1 MQIASQLTRA
11 PQLKRLLDQLGFQEG
26 QLHPVLG
33 SLDAQLKRMMDQR
46 YIVAD
51 RNMTMQADG
60 CQERLL
66 LWGDAALSETG
77 AKAIDEMSDSV
88 SALV

>member
-1 MQIASQLTRA
+1 MRSEYRSPAHSA
-11 PQLKRLLDQLGFQEG
+11 VPQLKRLLDQLGFQEG

-33 SLDAQLKRMMDQR
+33 SLDAQLKRMM
-46 YIVAD
+46 VS
-51 RNMTMQADG
+51 DG